1 MRTVLLAASRT
12 TPQGTLRADLLIG
25 GRSVLAWQAGLARA
39 WGCERIILLTERAS
53 TAAAEAESAC
63 RARGIAFHRLARFAD
78 LAALL
83 HAEDELMLLADGL
96 LPDALDQQTK
106 EVLCLPADDP
116 QAIAF
121 PQDFE
126 RIDATR
132 CWAGVALI
140 RAAPVHT
147 LGDFPPDSDAVSL
160 LLRMALQ
167 AGTPCRILSPQ
178 ERTPARL
185 LLARDESVVNDHE
198 QALIAQQRGQSV
210 PFAPALMLADYCCQ
224 RIGVRSVQAGPQWA
238 AVAGLVLLLGA
249 LGGAATGWVVPAL
262 IAAMLGSFAL
272 DLVPVLTRLKAA
284 LEPGEPGAGQG
295 QELARLH
302 DPGRDGLVSL
312 LLMTVLADWPLAAL
326 GLLAVG
332 AARLA
337 ARAAPPAAAAFW
349 HDRTAHIALL
359 LAAAGLGWFAEACA
373 LLALGAVAQALA
385 THRAQAIPE

>member
-1 MRTVLLAASRT
+1 MRTALLAASRT
-12 TPQGTLRADLLIG
+12 TPQGTLSADLLIG
-25 GRSVLAWQAGLARA
+25 GRSVLAWQAGLAQT

-53 TAAAEAESAC
+53 AAAAETESAC

-83 HAEDELMLLADGL
+83 HAEDELVLLADGL
-96 LPDALDQQTK
+96 LPGALDLQVK

-121 PQDFE
+121 PHDFE

-132 CWAGVALI
+132 CWAGVAVI
-140 RAAPVHT
+140 RAAPVQT

-167 AGTPCRILSPQ
+167 AATPCRVLSLQ
-178 ERTPARL
+178 ERRPARL
-185 LLARDESVVNDHE
+185 LLARDESVVKDHE
-198 QALIAQQRGQSV
+198 QALIAQQRGPSV
-210 PFAPALMLADYCCQ
+210 PFAPALMLAEYYGQ
-224 RIGVRSVQAGPQWA
+224 RVGVRSVQTGPQWA
-238 AVAGLVLLLGA
+238 AVAGLALLLGA
-249 LGGAATGWVVPAL
+249 LGGAAVGWVVPAL

-272 DLVPVLTRLKAA
+272 DLLPVLTRLKTA
-284 LEPGEPGAGQG
+284 LQPGDLGAGQPQG
-295 QELARLH
+295 LARLH

-312 LLMTVLADWPLAAL
+312 VLVTALAAWPLAAL
-326 GLLAVG
+326 ALLAVG
-332 AARLA
+332 TARLA
-337 ARAAPPAAAAFW
+337 ARAAPLAAAAFW
-349 HDRTAHIALL
+349 HDRTAHTALL
-359 LAAAGLGWFAEACA
+359 LAAAALGWFAEACA